1 MFTVVGSIN
10 ADLYV
15 RLARIPVPGETL
27 PGRDAAMRPGG
38 KGANQATAA
47 ARLGVPVRFVGQV
60 GDDAYAPVLRA
71 ELRANGVDD
80 SLLLNVS
87 GPSGQAMI
95 MLQDDGENA
104 IILSGGA
111 NQQWAGGLP
120 VAAAASIAASQVLL
134 LQREIPEA
142 INQQAAAA
150 AQAAGVPVVLDA
162 GGADTPLDPAWLA
175 QVAVLSPNE
184 TELAR
189 LTGLDTSTDAAV
201 QRATRALLAQGVGAV
216 LVKLGSRG
224 SVLLATEAAPIS
236 FGVFA
241 ADVVDTTG
249 AGDCFT
255 AAYAVALAEGRPA
268 FERLRFAAAA
278 AALCIGKLGAMPA
291 MPERAAVEALLGY
304 DRRPGMS
311 KEGTLA

>member
-1 MFTVVGSIN
+1 MITVVGSIN

-15 RLARIPVPGETL
+15 RLARIPLPGETL
-27 PGRDAAMRPGG
+27 AGRDATMRPGG
-38 KGANQATAA
+38 KGANQAAA
-47 ARLGVPVRFVGQV
+47 VAQLGMPVRFVGQV

-71 ELRANGVDD
+71 ELCAAGVDD
-80 SLLLNVS
+80 ALMIGIA

-95 MLQDDGENA
+95 LLQDDGENA

-111 NQQWAGGLP
+111 NHQWAGGLP
-120 VAAAASIAASQVLL
+120 AAAAGSIAASQVVL

-150 AQAAGVPVVLDA
+150 AHAARVPVVLDA
-162 GGADTPLDPAWLA
+162 GGADAPLDPAWLA

-201 QRATRALLAQGVGAV
+201 QRAARALLAQGVGTV

-224 SVLLATEAAPIS
+224 SVLLAGNTAPIS

-241 ADVVDTTG
+241 VDVVDTTG

-268 FERLRFAAAA
+268 LECLRFAAAA

-291 MPERAAVEALLGY
+291 MPDRAAVEALLGY

-311 KEGTLA
+311 SEGTVA

>member
-1 MFTVVGSIN
+1 MLTVVGSIN

-38 KGANQATAA
+38 KGANQAAAA

-71 ELRANGVDD
+71 ELRASGVDD

-95 MLQDDGENA
+95 LLQDDGENA

-142 INQQAAAA
+142 INQQAAAV

-162 GGADTPLDPAWLA
+162 GGADAPLDPAWLA

-201 QRATRALLAQGVGAV
+201 QRAAQALLGQGVGTV
-216 LVKLGSRG
+216 LVKLGARG
-224 SVLLATEAAPIS
+224 SVLLAGDAAPIS